1 MAIEKNAV
9 ERPRRPS
16 FSSNSGGTKGMDGVG
31 AGIAMKVEVSIE
43 TASWRRSMRS
53 AS

>member
-9 ERPRRPS
+9 ERPSRPWR
-16 FSSNSGGTKGMDGVG
+16 SSNSGGTNGVVGVG

-43 TASWRRSMRS
+43 TTS
-53 AS
+53 